1 MVAVFDFTFFP
12 EIEPRHTIDRELRRI
27 ASTFTAFQ
35 IYGPHLSFFFFM
47 PLFTRYYAKRF
58 ERISSRDYDQL
69 IKEL

>member
-12 EIEPRHTIDRELRRI
+12 GIKACIKTYRLNFYGLSDLWTTIPFL
-27 ASTFTAFQ
+27 
-35 IYGPHLSFFFFM
+35 FFM
-47 PLFTRYYAKRF
+47 SLFTRYAKRF